1 MATPLGFI
9 GLGLMGTP
17 IATHLLDG
25 GYPLTVFDV
34 RDAAVEPLLARGA
47 QRADSPRAVAE
58 ASEVVLTSLPG
69 PREVEAVALGPDGII
84 AGLRPDGVYID
95 LTTNAPTTIRD
106 IEHQFRARGC
116 HVLDAPVGGRSPLA
130 WEGELQ
136 VMVGGDPA
144 VFERCRPILE
154 TIGNRL
160 TYCGASGSGMVCKLM
175 HNDINAIFRQAVAEC
190 FTVGV
195 KAGVDAEVLWE
206 VVRNG
211 ITGGGSEINR
221 TMRGTWL
228 AGEFDKGTGYLD
240 MHYKDTV
247 LAAELGHEL
256 DVPMAQTELT
266 LRRLREAMDRGWGRR
281 EGTASLLIQEEL
293 AGVEVRIAAAG
304 GE

>member
-1 MATPLGFI
+1 MATSLGFI

-17 IATHLLDG
+17 IATHLIRAG
-25 GYPLTVFDV
+25 HPLSVYDV
-34 RDAAVEPLLARGA
+34 RDEAVEPVVEIGAR
-47 QRADSPRAVAE
+47 RADSPRAVAE

-69 PREVEAVALGPDGII
+69 PREVERVALGPDGII
-84 AGLRPDGVYID
+84 SGLRPDGVYID
-95 LTTNAPTTIRD
+95 LTTNSPTVIRE
-106 IEHQFRARGC
+106 IERQFRERGC

-136 VMVGGDPA
+136 VMVGGEPK
-144 VFERCRPILE
+144 VFERCRPLLE
-154 TIGNRL
+154 TIGNRVV
-160 TYCGASGSGMVCKLM
+160 YCGASGSGMVCKLM
-175 HNDINAIFRQAVAEC
+175 HNCINAVFRQAVAEC

-228 AGEFDKGTGYLD
+228 AGEFDKGTGYLE
-240 MHYKDTV
+240 MHYKDTI
-247 LAAELGHEL
+247 LAAELGREL

-266 LRRLREAMDRGWGRR
+266 LRRLKEAMDRGWGRR
-281 EGTASLLIQEEL
+281 EGTVSLLLQEEL
-293 AGVEVRIAAAG
+293 AGVEVRVPAAPVD
-304 GE
+304 